1 MEITAREIR
10 LMTRTETVST
20 TGGVRAVHHRLEAYQ
35 KPARGVSSYSR
46 RINRPIGRWLAA
58 GAAVARLTP
67 NQLTLMGAL
76 CSVMAVALIAAFRPT
91 VGVGVVTGLL
101 LMLAFA
107 LDSADGQLARLRHAE
122 SRSGEWLDHM
132 IDAATKMGL
141 HIAVLFSW
149 YRQQKAG
156 PWLAVPVIFL
166 FVSVLLFF
174 AVTLGGVLRRLDGVT
189 SENRP
194 QLSGK
199 AFRPVLQLP
208 ADHGIVCA
216 LFLFWGLPFLF
227 QIGYTVV
234 LVAQVAFL
242 CAFSVYWLK
251 ELP

>member
-1 MEITAREIR
+1 VTD
-10 LMTRTETVST
+10 TVPKID
-20 TGGVRAVHHRLEAYQ
+20 GLRAVHHRLQAYQ

-58 GAAVARLTP
+58 LAAVARLTP
-67 NQLTLMGAL
+67 NQLTVVGAL
-76 CSVMAVALIAAFRPT
+76 CSVVAIGIIAALRPT
-91 VGVGVVTGLL
+91 VGSGVAAGLL

-107 LDSADGQLARLRHAE
+107 LDSADGQLARLQHAE
-122 SRSGEWLDHM
+122 TRSGEWLDHM

-149 YRQQKAG
+149 YRQAKTG

-174 AVTLGGVLRRLDGVT
+174 AVTLGGMLRRLDGVT
-189 SENRP
+189 AENRP
-194 QLSGK
+194 PLSGK